1 MKDYIIFTDS
11 ACDMELSTLKKWNVK
26 CIDLTLKFEN
36 EEKIWSNNEIEPKT
50 FYQKMRDGG
59 IAKTSAINSEKF
71 KQGFEEEIKKG
82 NDILYLAFSSGLS
95 TTCNSGA
102 FACKALSEVYP
113 DSKLITVDSLAA
125 SAGFGL
131 LLYLAVQKKEEGA
144 TIEELEKYIK
154 ETVPHICHWFTVDDL
169 VYLKRGGR
177 VSPAAAFIGGMLG
190 IKPVLHV
197 DDEGHLV
204 PVTKVRGRK
213 ASIKALADKYG
224 ELAIDKTTGPIFI
237 CQGDCQEDAQLLA
250 DIIKN
255 DYGRDIDITVYTG
268 PVIGAHSGPGT
279 LALFFLGKN
288 K

>member
-26 CIDLTLKFEN
+26 CLDLTLKFEN

-59 IAKTSAINSEKF
+59 IAKTSAVNSEKF
-71 KQGFEEEIKKG
+71 KQSFEEEIKKG

-213 ASIKALADKYG
+213 ASIKALADKFG

-237 CQGDCQEDAQLLA
+237 CQGDCKEDAQLLA

-255 DYGRDIDITVYTG
+255 DYGREIDITVYTG

>member
-59 IAKTSAINSEKF
+59 IAKTSAVNSENF

-82 NDILYLAFSSGLS
+82 NDILYIAFSSGLS
-95 TTCNSGA
+95 TTCNSGS

>member
-1 MKDYIIFTDS
+1 MKNYVIFTDS
-11 ACDMELSTLKKWNVK
+11 ACDMELSTLEKWNVK
-26 CIDLTLKFEN
+26 CIDLTLKFES
-36 EEKIWSNNEIEPKT
+36 EEKIWSNSEIAPKT
-50 FYQKMRDGG
+50 FYQKMRDGSV
-59 IAKTSAINSEKF
+59 AKTSAANSEKI
-71 KQGFEEEIKKG
+71 KQAFEEEIKKG
-82 NDILYLAFSSGLS
+82 NDILYLAFSTGLS

-113 DSKLITVDSLAA
+113 DSKIITVDSLAA
-125 SAGFGL
+125 SAGFGM
-131 LLYLAVQKKEEGA
+131 LLYLAVQKKEAGA

-224 ELAIDKTTGPIFI
+224 ELAIDKSTGPIFI
-237 CQGDCQEDAQLLA
+237 CHGDCHDDAQLLA
-250 DIIKN
+250 DMIKN
-255 DYGRDIDITVYTG
+255 NYGRDIDMVVYTG

-279 LALFFLGKN
+279 LALFFLGVN

>member
-1 MKDYIIFTDS
+1 MKDYVIFTDS
-11 ACDMELSTLKKWNVK
+11 ACDMELSTLKEWNVK
-26 CIDLTLKFEN
+26 CIDLTLKFEGEDKVWAN
-36 EEKIWSNNEIEPKT
+36 SEVDPKT

-59 IAKTSAINSEKF
+59 IAKTSAVNTEIF
-71 KQGFEEEIKKG
+71 KQAFEEEIKKG
-82 NDILYLAFSSGLS
+82 NDVFYLAFSSGLS
-95 TTCNSGA
+95 TTYNSGA
-102 FACKALSEVYP
+102 FACRALSETYP
-113 DSKLITVDSLAA
+113 DSKLIAVDSLAA

-131 LLYLAVQKKEEGA
+131 LLYLTVQKKNEGA
-144 TIEELEKYIK
+144 TIEELAEFVKDK
-154 ETVPHICHWFTVDDL
+154 VPHICHWFTVDDL

-197 DDEGHLV
+197 DDEGHLI
-204 PVTKVRGRK
+204 PVLKVRGRK

-224 ELAIDKTTGPIFI
+224 ELAVDKTCGPIFI
-237 CQGDCQEDAQLLA
+237 CQGDCKEDAQLLA
-250 DIIKN
+250 DILKEE
-255 DYGRDIDITVYTG
+255 YGRDVDMTVYTG

>member
-59 IAKTSAINSEKF
+59 IAKTSAVNSEKF

-144 TIEELEKYIK
+144 TIEYLEKYIK

-169 VYLKRGGR
+169 VYLKSGGR

>member
-59 IAKTSAINSEKF
+59 IAKTSAVNSENF

-95 TTCNSGA
+95 TTCNSGS

>member
-26 CIDLTLKFEN
+26 CLDLTLKFEN

-59 IAKTSAINSEKF
+59 IAKTSAVNTEKF

-204 PVTKVRGRK
+204 SVTKVRGRK

>member
-59 IAKTSAINSEKF
+59 IAKTSAVNSEKF

-102 FACKALSEVYP
+102 FAFKALSEVYP

>member
-26 CIDLTLKFEN
+26 CLDLTLKFEN

-59 IAKTSAINSEKF
+59 IAKTSAVNSEKF

-237 CQGDCQEDAQLLA
+237 CQGDCKEDAQLLA

>member
-59 IAKTSAINSEKF
+59 IAKTSAVNSEKF

-237 CQGDCQEDAQLLA
+237 CHGDCKEDAQLLA

>member
-59 IAKTSAINSEKF
+59 IAKTSAVNSENF

-237 CQGDCQEDAQLLA
+237 CHGDCQEDAQLLA

>member
-36 EEKIWSNNEIEPKT
+36 EEKIWSNNEIEPKI

-59 IAKTSAINSEKF
+59 IAKTSAVNSEKF

>member
-26 CIDLTLKFEN
+26 CLDLTLKFEN

-59 IAKTSAINSEKF
+59 IAKTSAVNSENF

-82 NDILYLAFSSGLS
+82 NDILYIAFSSGLS
-95 TTCNSGA
+95 TTCNSGS

-237 CQGDCQEDAQLLA
+237 CQGDCKEDAQLLA

>member
-59 IAKTSAINSEKF
+59 IAKTSAVNSEKF

-95 TTCNSGA
+95 TTCNSGS

-237 CQGDCQEDAQLLA
+237 CHGDCQEDAQLLA

>member
-1 MKDYIIFTDS
+1 MKDYVIFTDS
-11 ACDMELSTLKKWNVK
+11 ACDMELSTLKEWNVK
-26 CIDLTLKFEN
+26 CIDLTLKFEGEDKVWAN
-36 EEKIWSNNEIEPKT
+36 SEVDPKT

-59 IAKTSAINSEKF
+59 IAKTSAVNTEIF
-71 KQGFEEEIKKG
+71 KQAFEEEIKKG
-82 NDILYLAFSSGLS
+82 NDVFYLAFSSGLS
-95 TTCNSGA
+95 TTYNSGA
-102 FACKALSEVYP
+102 FACRPLSETYP
-113 DSKLITVDSLAA
+113 DSKLIAVDSLAA

-131 LLYLAVQKKEEGA
+131 LLYLTVQKKNEGA
-144 TIEELEKYIK
+144 TIEELAEFVKDK
-154 ETVPHICHWFTVDDL
+154 VPHICHWFTVDDL

-213 ASIKALADKYG
+213 ASIKAMADKYG
-224 ELAIDKTTGPIFI
+224 ELAQDKNKGPIFI
-237 CQGDCQEDAQLLA
+237 CQGDCMEDAQLLA
-250 DIIKN
+250 DIIKEE
-255 DYGRDIDITVYTG
+255 YGRDIDMTVYTG

-279 LALFFLGKN
+279 LALFFVGKN

>member
-1 MKDYIIFTDS
+1 MKDYVIFTDS
-11 ACDMELSTLKKWNVK
+11 ACDMELSTLKEWNVK
-26 CIDLTLKFEN
+26 CVALTLKFEGEDKVWAN
-36 EEKIWSNNEIEPKT
+36 SDVEPKA

-59 IAKTSAINSEKF
+59 VAKTSAVNTEIF
-71 KQGFEEEIKKG
+71 KQAFEEEIKKG
-82 NDILYLAFSSGLS
+82 NDVIYIAFSSGLS

-102 FACKALSEVYP
+102 FACRALSETYP
-113 DSKLITVDSLAA
+113 DFKLITVDSLAA
-125 SAGFGL
+125 SAGFGM
-131 LLYLAVQKKEEGA
+131 LLYLAVQKKNEGA
-144 TIEELEKYIK
+144 TIEELAEFVK

-224 ELAIDKTTGPIFI
+224 ELAQDKSKGPIFI
-237 CQGDCQEDAQLLA
+237 CQGDCAEDAQLLA
-250 DIIKN
+250 DIIKEE
-255 DYGRDIDITVYTG
+255 YGREIDMTVYTG

-279 LALFFLGKN
+279 LALFFVGKN

>member
-11 ACDMELSTLKKWNVK
+11 ACDMELSTLNKWNVK
-26 CIDLTLKFEN
+26 CIDLTLKFDGEDKTYTN
-36 EEKIWSNNEIEPKT
+36 SEVEPKA

-59 IAKTSAINSEKF
+59 VAKTSALNSEMF
-71 KQGFEEEIKKG
+71 KKAFEEELKNG
-82 NDILYLAFSSGLS
+82 NDVFYLAFSSGLS
-95 TTCNSGA
+95 TTYNSSFLA
-102 FACKALSEVYP
+102 SKQLLENYP
-113 DSKLITVDSLAA
+113 DSKIIVVDSLAA

-131 LLYLAVQKKEEGA
+131 LLYLAIQKKESGA
-144 TIEELEKYIK
+144 DIDALEAYVKDTI
-154 ETVPHICHWFTVDDL
+154 PHLCHWFTVDDL

-224 ELAIDKTTGPIFI
+224 ELAINKTEGPVFI
-237 CQGDCQEDAQLLA
+237 CQGDCKEDADLLA
-250 DIIKN
+250 DMIKN
-255 DYGRDIDITVYTG
+255 DYGNSVDMIVYTG

-279 LALFFLGKN
+279 LALFFLGNN

>member
-26 CIDLTLKFEN
+26 CIDVTLKFEN

-59 IAKTSAINSEKF
+59 IAKTSAVNSENF

-279 LALFFLGKN
+279 LALFCLGKN

>member
-59 IAKTSAINSEKF
+59 IAKTSAVNSEKF

-82 NDILYLAFSSGLS
+82 KDILYLAFSSGLS
-95 TTCNSGA
+95 TTCNSGS